1 MRKLLFILLTFSF
14 TVSIFA
20 QNRKIIKVGIN
31 KSDFI
36 NEDATAKNKPIFGLG
51 YEHSFSKHIGLAGE
65 ILYLTKR
72 SIINNK
78 AIGSYFDNPPQGH
91 YYDIDISLKFIEIP
105 ILLTVKKQIMEN
117 MNIRFYIGPS
127 LAIQINENTKYKQ
140 LKKCL
145 PEEPNGCQLDYLWSE
160 GEGCFFLYNSGLVS
174 NYGISLDWQF
184 LEISFRYSRDIHDI
198 GCIKGIFLHKRL
210 QSFKVFV
217 GFIF

>member
-1 MRKLLFILLTFSF
+1 MRKILFILLTFSF
-14 TVSIFA
+14 AVSISA

-31 KSDFI
+31 KSDFF
-36 NEDATAKNKPIFGLG
+36 NEDATAKNKAIFGLG

-65 ILYLTKR
+65 ILYITKR

-78 AIGSYFDNPPQGH
+78 AIGLYFDDPPRGY

-105 ILLTVKKQIMEN
+105 ILLAIKKQIKEN
-117 MNIRFYIGPS
+117 INIRFYIGPS
-127 LAIQINENTKYKQ
+127 LAIQLDENTKYKQ

-145 PEEPNGCQLDYLWSE
+145 PEEPNGCKLDYLWSE

-184 LEISFRYSRDIHDI
+184 FETSFRYSRDIHDI
-198 GCIKGIFLHKRL
+198 DCINGIDPRRNIHTF
-210 QSFKVFV
+210 SIFI